1 MFDPR
6 GDVKLCVGQTDPV
19 TFTACSRALARAS
32 PVFERMLFGL
42 FMESKPTNGEDWVVE
57 LPEDK
62 PTALSIFLRISHGQF
77 DQMPR
82 TLSID
87 DLYDLTVLSNY
98 YDGTHMLEPWVGR
111 WMSLVEDDAKASK
124 VSMAKSLWIAW
135 EFGRKDSFCRI
146 ARRMLMESDGS
157 EDPHL
162 RMQPDIIGKL
172 LMHINK
178 TITNSVSERISAN
191 RLMTIQ
197 ALLDVI
203 GRLVNDLLVVDEKPR
218 WCRHAEWMGPH
229 RCESMILGSI
239 TFCLAR
245 GGLWPL
251 PQAEDVMD
259 SIVGLRR
266 KMTGLVVHDIGKVD
280 GLDHTHC
287 NPGPFLLSEVERVF
301 IDIRNPVTKDDL
313 EAMDKQSKRLTK
325 A

>member
-1 MFDPR
+1 MSSENIVFDPR
-6 GDVKLCVGQTDPV
+6 GDVKLCVGETDPV

-42 FMESKPTNGEDWVVE
+42 FMESRPANGEDWVVE

-77 DQMPR
+77 DQVPR
-82 TLSID
+82 KLSID

-98 YDGTHMLEPWVGR
+98 YDGTHMLEPWMGR

-124 VSMAKSLWIAW
+124 VSMVKSLCIAW
-135 EFGRKDSFCRI
+135 EFGQKDSFCRI

-162 RMQPDIIGKL
+162 IMQPDII
-172 LMHINK
+172 
-178 TITNSVSERISAN
+178 ERISKN
-191 RLMTIQ
+191 RLITIQ

-203 GRLVNDLLVVDEKPR
+203 RRLVNDLLVVDEKPR

-313 EAMDKQSKRLTK
+313 EAMDKQSKRFTK

>member
-1 MFDPR
+1 MSSENIVFDPR

-77 DQMPR
+77 DQVAR
-82 TLSID
+82 KLSID

-98 YDGTHMLEPWVGR
+98 YDGTHTLEPWVGR
-111 WMSLVEDDAKASK
+111 WMSLVEDDTKASK

-146 ARRMLMESDGS
+146 ARKMLMESDGS

-162 RMQPDIIGKL
+162 RMQPDII
-172 LMHINK
+172 
-178 TITNSVSERISAN
+178 ERISKN

-203 GRLVNDLLVVDEKPR
+203 RRLVNDLLVVDEKPR

-266 KMTGLVVHDIGKVD
+266 KMTGAVLTERSGK
-280 GLDHTHC
+280 GLY
-287 NPGPFLLSEVERVF
+287 
-301 IDIRNPVTKDDL
+301 
-313 EAMDKQSKRLTK
+313 
-325 A
+325 